1 MSTKIDA
8 KKAIGEGKIL
18 PALIQITAEP
28 LHKPLSLAIGDTSEY
43 KNFH

>member
-1 MSTKIDA
+1 MSTKIGA
-8 KKAIGEGKIL
+8 KKAVGGGKIL
-18 PALIQITAEP
+18 PALIQMTAEP